1 MRQFTLT
8 AATLIIAALAG
19 CQSSAVVKV
28 ALAPIH
34 AQIGSV
40 SSSASR

>member
-8 AATLIIAALAG
+8 AIALVIAALAG
-19 CQSSAVVKV
+19 CQSSVGVKV

-34 AQIGSV
+34 AQIGAV
-40 SSSASR
+40 TTSASH

>member
-8 AATLIIAALAG
+8 AIALVIAALAG
-19 CQSSAVVKV
+19 CQSSVGVKV

-34 AQIGSV
+34 AEVGAV
-40 SSSASR
+40 SSSSAN